1 MPVRIGRFAW
11 SALGLLLAAASCG
24 VDDRSLSYQLSLGS
38 AANEAGAAT
47 AGDSAAKSGAS
58 GTTEGGTPATSAT
71 GGSGGDSENA
81 GGSSTP
87 SSGGDSPVD
96 GGAPSMAG
104 TNQGGVGGGGGVTSG
119 GSATSGTSGSGSAGT
134 SGSGGSGGSDVEPGN
149 FPCGNLNRNAVDD
162 CSETLV
168 TNSRFD
174 AAATGWQTEGALA
187 ETWNASNARGGSASG
202 SLSLVNSNVVAGATG
217 NTALSAHQCIVA
229 WGNEQFEL
237 GARVRIS
244 ASQGGGG
251 SAGLNLSF
259 YANDGCDGTWLGGE
273 DVALTSETEHW
284 VVVRNKLTIP
294 AGTRSARVRLMVA
307 KPFEQLSL
315 QAFFDDVLVVKL

>member
-11 SALGLLLAAASCG
+11 SAAGLLLAAASCG

-38 AANEAGAAT
+38 AANEAGAAM
-47 AGDSAAKSGAS
+47 AGESAGKSGAS
-58 GTTEGGTPATSAT
+58 GSTEGGRPATSAT
-71 GGSGGDSENA
+71 GGAGGDPENA

-104 TNQGGVGGGGGVTSG
+104 TNQGGVGGGGDVTSG
-119 GSATSGTSGSGSAGT
+119 GSAPGGGSSGSAGT
-134 SGSGGSGGSDVEPGN
+134 SGSGGSGGSDIEPGN

-244 ASQGGGG
+244 ASQGGG

-273 DVALTSETEHW
+273 DVALTSEAERW